1 MVRIFRPTKQIHFL
15 VLIQRLNSNSLQIL
29 KNKEKSH
36 QALASLCHPQSVLK
50 PRQPCCWSELEMVQC
65 MSQSCLSHF
74 PNQEYQPKANSL
86 LISSKFCLSS
96 LFCSILLFLF
106 CFLFGLSYC
115 FLSRTRS
122 PKKEEKRM

>member
-15 VLIQRLNSNSLQIL
+15 GLIQRLNSNSLQIL
-29 KNKEKSH
+29 KNKENSH
-36 QALASLCHPQSVLK
+36 QALVSLCHPQSMMK
-50 PRQPCCWSELEMVQC
+50 PRQAMLLVRVRNGAVHVTILPKPLPKSRIPAKGK
-65 MSQSCLSHF
+65 LSSH
-74 PNQEYQPKANSL
+74 Q
-86 LISSKFCLSS
+86 SKFCLSS

-106 CFLFGLSYC
+106 CFIFGLSYC